1 MLADREEP
9 SASEDTHMGG
19 GELTGVVEA
28 DLDLRSL
35 GADSIPWPDG

>member
-1 MLADREEP
+1 
-9 SASEDTHMGG
+9 MGG
-19 GELTGVVEA
+19 GELMGVVDA